1 MSSEVRICAKAA
13 VCSKVR
19 ICAKAAVC
27 SKVRICAKT
36 AVCSKVTISVVNSLY
51 VVAPI
56 TGKLQGHSM
65 REQSKDV
72 VFRNKDNQLQIG
84 EIQDR
89 SSIQK
94 VNETIQNILVL
105 SHICTKTPTVNPV

>member
-1 MSSEVRICAKAA
+1 
-13 VCSKVR
+13 
-19 ICAKAAVC
+19 
-27 SKVRICAKT
+27 
-36 AVCSKVTISVVNSLY
+36 
-51 VVAPI
+51 
-56 TGKLQGHSM
+56 M

-105 SHICTKTPTVNPV
+105 SHICTITPTVNPV